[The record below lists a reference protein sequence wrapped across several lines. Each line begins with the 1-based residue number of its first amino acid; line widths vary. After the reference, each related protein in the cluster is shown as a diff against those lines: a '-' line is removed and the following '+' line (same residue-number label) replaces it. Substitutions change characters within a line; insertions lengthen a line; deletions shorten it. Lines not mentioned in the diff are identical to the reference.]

1 MKDEWTHRWKMQLNP
16 ALFWDTNPL
25 LVDYQKHA
33 RHVMSRVVMY
43 GNLED
48 WKQVMQ
54 FYGRERIAEELTQ
67 ERELDI
73 KVAHFLSTMLD
84 LPITRFSCY
93 TGKP

>member
-1 MKDEWTHRWKMQLNP
+1 
-16 ALFWDTNPL
+16 
-25 LVDYQKHA
+25 
-33 RHVMSRVVMY
+33 MSRVVMY

-84 LPITRFSCY
+84 LPITRFRCY
-93 TGKP
+93 SDKP